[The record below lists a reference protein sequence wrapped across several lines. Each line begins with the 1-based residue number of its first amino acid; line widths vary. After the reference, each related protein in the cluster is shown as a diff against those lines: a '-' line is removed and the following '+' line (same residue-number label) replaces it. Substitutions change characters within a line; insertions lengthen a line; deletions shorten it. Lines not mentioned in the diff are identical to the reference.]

1 MQKVIQIIIKKI
13 LKVIFFNLKLLE
25 IASEQLFFAMLKN
38 INDFHGIIQILEKDY
53 SFKPFFFK
61 NLLNNNNL
69 ISNNNDNKIDNKY
82 FNGKKRERE
91 LNNIFDDESDDE
103 SDDEKNDSN
112 FFLKD
117 ENNISNNNKK
127 NDNSYES
134 SVSPPQDDNN
144 DEKNELTFSFS
155 NKNEV
160 SKNIQN
166 KNNNYKVI
174 DNDNF
179 NINENNYIQNIDLDN
194 ENNNVI
200 NNNLKYDDTIIKNEY
215 QNNLI
220 LFIFESYI
228 LKWERNLM
236 IYEKL
241 SIDIYFF
248 IEKIANFILL
258 LKPNLN
264 IFDHIY
270 IGSYFS
276 NTLRLN
282 NLIIDSVLSF
292 ENEIKND
299 NYSLIIKNFNSEL
312 KNNEFKIDLKLN
324 ERKEKY
330 FEISRQILQLNLY
343 LIPSQKTENILLHQN
358 FMSQNL
364 ITIEKLIS
372 IKFIKSWRRDKKL
385 FFFNPDIIE
394 FIIVSFENTKIY
406 ELIPGFYQ
414 KIISDLNE
422 KDYLQNYQ
430 KIEIKNLKESPFYNN
445 LIIESQKALSNIINQ
460 QYLDFF

>member
-1 MQKVIQIIIKKI
+1 
-13 LKVIFFNLKLLE
+13 
-25 IASEQLFFAMLKN
+25 MLKN
-38 INDFHGIIQILEKDY
+38 ISSFHGIIQILEIDY
-53 SFKPFFFK
+53 SFKPYFFRSD
-61 NLLNNNNL
+61 NLNNLKNDNL
-69 ISNNNDNKIDNKY
+69 IRKKRDRDNNNVN
-82 FNGKKRERE
+82 
-91 LNNIFDDESDDE
+91 ESE
-103 SDDEKNDSN
+103 DEKEDYNSN

-117 ENNISNNNKK
+117 SINQKKKTDDNNFESSISPQRSSESNDNNNNNNLIKKNDINDNNNESLNKNNIINSNNNLNESKEKQKKK
-127 NDNSYES
+127 NNEIN
-134 SVSPPQDDNN
+134 DNN
-144 DEKNELTFSFS
+144 NL
-155 NKNEV
+155 
-160 SKNIQN
+160 NIL
-166 KNNNYKVI
+166 
-174 DNDNF
+174 
-179 NINENNYIQNIDLDN
+179 NENEINT
-194 ENNNVI
+194 ENNNNNFTKYEVI
-200 NNNLKYDDTIIKNEY
+200 DDNY
-215 QNNLI
+215 QNYYNNIYL
-220 LFIFESYI
+220 LFFELYI
-228 LKWERNLM
+228 LKWERSLYVNEL
-236 IYEKL
+236 L
-241 SIDIYFF
+241 SVDIYFF
-248 IEKIANFILL
+248 IEKISNFILL
-258 LKPNLN
+258 LKSN
-264 IFDHIY
+264 INFNSFNHFF
-270 IGSYFS
+270 IGSYKS
-276 NTLRLN
+276 NTLRTN
-282 NLIIDSVLSF
+282 NLQIDSVLSF